1 MNTKV
6 VLEIN
11 QLSVAERL
19 LKVSE
24 QVFAGEQIHILGANG
39 AGKSSLLA
47 ALSGFSDFSGQIQL
61 NGMNIRQYSTR
72 SLSQQRAYL
81 TQQVSSIPVLK
92 TFQYIELFLPMAAC
106 STNIFDLLCAD
117 FQLTPL
123 LNKPINQLSG
133 GEWQRV
139 RISAVFLQVWS
150 RHDLCGKIILF
161 DEPTNNLDIIQQS
174 MFDKWIKYFC
184 DCAGTVIM
192 SGHNLTHSYKNA
204 SRIWMIKKGLLVASG
219 HPQEVMTEAN
229 LSNIFMSE
237 IKLSQSSSNRVWQI
251 INFDDK

>member
-1 MNTKV
+1 MNTKA
-6 VLEIN
+6 VLDIN

-19 LKVSE
+19 VNISE
-24 QVFAGEQIHILGANG
+24 QVFIGEQIHILGANG

-47 ALSGFSDFSGQIQL
+47 ALSGFSDFSGQIQI
-61 NGMNIRQYSTR
+61 NGINIQKYSAR
-72 SLSQQRAYL
+72 SLRQQRAYL

-92 TFQYIELFLPMAAC
+92 TFQYIELFLPTTTD
-106 STNIFDLLCAD
+106 STDIFDLLCID
-117 FQLTPL
+117 FQLTSL

-139 RISAVFLQVWS
+139 RISAVFLQVWNG
-150 RHDLCGKIILF
+150 HDLRGKIILF

-174 MFDKWIKYFC
+174 MFDKWVKYFC
-184 DCAGTVIM
+184 DCAGTAIM
-192 SGHNLTHSYKNA
+192 SGHNLSHSYKNA

-219 HPQEVMTEAN
+219 KPEEVMTETN
-229 LSNIFMSE
+229 LSDIFMSE